1 VTEHLAYARRAS
13 GLVRG
18 LGLFDTFAV
27 AFMNQGLVASI
38 SLTLTLGLGVFLGGN
53 LIIAAIISTV
63 LAGIGFTLVWGIL
76 GGSMPRS
83 GGPYVYNSRILHPL
97 VGIAQ
102 SFGDAL
108 IWLWWIGTLAP
119 LAVDPG
125 LVTTFEF
132 LGWNDA
138 AAWLQQDY
146 ALFIVASAINLTGFL
161 HVVVGIVPFARAQR
175 AFLFVGTLGA
185 VVMGIVFTVTSRA
198 TFTARWDAL
207 AAQYDSLDY
216 AAFIDKVD
224 TAVKASGVPNGVP
237 ATWNWPDTLGVMFAM
252 SWLFAYGYSAA
263 FVGGEVRR
271 PERNMILGQLLA
283 VLVPFVFV
291 VWIAWALYH
300 SVGFEFLSAASWNDY
315 QTGEGGGVE
324 GYTLPWATSVFG
336 LVAVATESRIWP
348 ALVGLAFVLFN
359 VWWVALSYLAFPRT
373 LFAWGMDRIGPRWF
387 TDINPRFASP
397 VKTAVVCFVFGEV
410 LIGSFVF
417 VSSNQLQNLTLT
429 GMEITSVFAVTAIAA
444 LLFPYLKRSRAVWDI
459 SPYRR
464 WRFLGVPVVVWGA
477 IANLI
482 YLAILLY
489 ALVVMKASTA
499 FQWFTFGMFVVVWVL
514 GIAWYWFWRDRS
526 RLVGIDVRRTYDEL
540 PPE

>member
-1 VTEHLAYARRAS
+1 
-13 GLVRG
+13 
-18 LGLFDTFAV
+18 
-27 AFMNQGLVASI
+27 M
-38 SLTLTLGLGVFLGGN
+38 
-53 LIIAAIISTV
+53 

-83 GGPYVYNSRILHPL
+83 GGPYIYNSRILHPL

-132 LGWNDA
+132 LGWNEA

-146 ALFIVASAINLTGFL
+146 ALFIVASVINVTGFL
-161 HVVVGIVPFARAQR
+161 LMVFGITVFARAQR
-175 AFLFVGTLGA
+175 VFLFVGTLGA
-185 VVMGIVFTVTSRA
+185 VVMGVVFTVTSQVDVHAPAGTPSRRA
-198 TFTARWDAL
+198 TTRSTTPRSSTGSTRPSRRAALRAGCRRRGTGPTRW
-207 AAQYDSLDY
+207 
-216 AAFIDKVD
+216 
-224 TAVKASGVPNGVP
+224 ASCSRCRGSSPTGIRP
-237 ATWNWPDTLGVMFAM
+237 R
-252 SWLFAYGYSAA
+252 SSAA
-263 FVGGEVRR
+263 RSGG
-271 PERNMILGQLLA
+271 PSATCSWAQLLA
-283 VLVPFVFV
+283 VLVPFVFI

-324 GYTLPWATSVFG
+324 GYALPWTTSVFG
-336 LVAVATESRIWP
+336 LVAVATESRLWP

-397 VKTAVVCFVFGEV
+397 VKNGRRLLRLRRGAHRVVRVRLERPDAEHHAHRHGDHV
-410 LIGSFVF
+410 GVR
-417 VSSNQLQNLTLT
+417 
-429 GMEITSVFAVTAIAA
+429 GHGDRGAA
-444 LLFPYLKRSRAVWDI
+444 LPVPASGRAACGRSHPTGAGASWVC
-459 SPYRR
+459 RR
-464 WRFLGVPVVVWGA
+464 WCGGLSPTSSTS
-477 IANLI
+477 
-482 YLAILLY
+482 AILLY

-499 FQWFTFGMFVVVWVL
+499 FQWFTFGMFVVVWIL
-514 GIAWYWFWRDRS
+514 GIAWYLFWRDRS
-526 RLVGIDVRRTYDEL
+526 RIVGVDVRRTYDQL